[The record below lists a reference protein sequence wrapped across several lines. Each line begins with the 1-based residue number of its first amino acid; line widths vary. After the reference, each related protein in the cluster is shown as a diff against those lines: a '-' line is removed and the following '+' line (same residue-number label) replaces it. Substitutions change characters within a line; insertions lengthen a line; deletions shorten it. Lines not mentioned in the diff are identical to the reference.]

1 MKKTSYGTNH
11 KNVLQSP
18 HMKISTIRAQEVLDS
33 RGNPTVEATITLSS
47 GQSASAMV
55 PSGASAG
62 SHEALELRDG
72 DKKRYRGKGVLK
84 AVSNVN
90 TIIAPALKDM
100 DPTQQMKID
109 QAMIDLDGTSGK
121 TKLGANAILAVSM
134 AVTKVAAQATNQ
146 PLYYYIATLFGNS
159 TSQFTLPMPMMNV
172 LNGGRHARGSTDMQ
186 EYLLIPVGAKSIAEA
201 VRWGAEIFHQLAD
214 ILKENGLST
223 NVGDEGGYAPPLL
236 HNVEPLEFMVEAITQ
251 AGYKPGHEVAIGM
264 DPAANEFYNHD
275 KYELKTDGHRLSAD
289 EMVKLYARWIRDFPI
304 VSIEDG
310 LAEDDWDG
318 FALQTRTMGEKIQI
332 VGDDLFVTNIDR
344 LQKGF
349 DLSAANAILI
359 KLNQIGTVTETM
371 QTIQLAHQHNW
382 QTIISHR
389 SGETEDSFIADF
401 AVGSGAGQI
410 KTGSL
415 CRSERIAKYN
425 QLMRIEQSLGKKAT
439 LAEFPF
445 KATN

>member
-1 MKKTSYGTNH
+1 
-11 KNVLQSP
+11 
-18 HMKISTIRAQEVLDS
+18 MKITSILAQEVLDS
-33 RGNPTVEATITLSS
+33 RGNPTVEAAVTLSS
-47 GQSASAMV
+47 GQTATAIV

-72 DKKRYRGKGVLK
+72 DKKRYGGKGVIK
-84 AVSNVN
+84 AVDNVN
-90 TIIAPALKDM
+90 KLIAPALKGM
-100 DPTQQMKID
+100 DPTLQEKID
-109 QAMIDLDGTSGK
+109 QTMIDLDGTAGK
-121 TKLGANAILAVSM
+121 NKLGANAILAVSM
-134 AVTKVAAQATNQ
+134 AVTKVAAQAKNQ
-146 PLYYYIATLFGNS
+146 PLHHYVATLFGNP
-159 TSQFTLPMPMMNV
+159 TNNFTIPMPMMNV

-201 VRWGAEIFHQLAD
+201 IRWGSEIFHQLGE
-214 ILKENGLST
+214 ILKGRGLST

-251 AGYKPGHEVAIGM
+251 AGYKPGKEVAIGM
-264 DPAANEFYNHD
+264 DPAANEFYNKG
-275 KYELKTDGHRLSAD
+275 KYDLKTEGHRLSSD
-289 EMVKLYARWIRDFPI
+289 EMVKLYARWVRDFPI

-318 FALQTRTMGEKIQI
+318 FALQTRTMGDKIQI

-359 KLNQIGTVTETM
+359 KLNQIGTVTETIK
-371 QTIQLAHQHNW
+371 TIQLAHQHGW
-382 QTIISHR
+382 HTIISHR

-425 QLMRIEQSLGKKAT
+425 QLMRTERALGKKAT
-439 LAEFPF
+439 FAEFPF
-445 KATN
+445 SAIN